1 MSIERYS
8 IAGIILSTTII
19 LLVLYLLK
27 KRKISGDVFTR
38 WFIIGI
44 SIGVISMFPA
54 ILTLLPVILGT
65 EVLMSA
71 VTLAFFI
78 VLVLLIFYLDYR
90 LNELEKKI
98 MKLVVKISVDEYSSY
113 KYDEQSRT

>member
-8 IAGIILSTTII
+8 IVGITLSITII

-44 SIGVISMFPA
+44 SICVISMFPA
-54 ILTLLPVILGT
+54 ILTLLPMILGT

-71 VTLAFFI
+71 VTLAFFT
-78 VLVLLIFYLDYR
+78 VLVLSVFYLDYR
-90 LNELEKKI
+90 LNELENKI
-98 MKLVVKISVDEYSSY
+98 LRLVVKISVDEYSDY
-113 KYDEQSRT
+113 MDDEQ